1 MKTKD
6 IKNEKMTFSIEFADN
21 GIIIR
26 GAEHPDDVQLALTG
40 PGTPKKVG
48 YGYDIDHTEE
58 YKAIG
63 RRIYQWLMDTIVP
76 EAAAFDF
83 IMTGAKLDIE
93 ATIEG
98 RHM

>member
-6 IKNEKMTFSIEFADN
+6 IKNEKKTFSIEFADN

-26 GAEHPDDVQLALTG
+26 GAEHPENVQLVLTG
-40 PGTPKKVG
+40 PGTHKKDD
-48 YGYDIDHTEE
+48 YGYDINHDEE

-63 RRIYQWLMDTIVP
+63 RIIYNWLMDTVVP
-76 EAAAFDF
+76 EAAVSDF

-98 RHM
+98 RYM

>member
-26 GAEHPDDVQLALTG
+26 GADHPDDVRLVLTG
-40 PGTPKKVG
+40 PGTRKKDD
-48 YGYDIDHTEE
+48 YGYDINHDEE
-58 YKAIG
+58 HKAIG
-63 RRIYQWLMDTIVP
+63 RIIYQWLMDAVVP

-83 IMTGAKLDIE
+83 LMTGAKLDIE